1 MALDITADPRFENI
15 ATDEGREELAVYLQ
29 WIDDSGIEDTQ
40 KSFIDFVV
48 GRAGLEDGRHLFN
61 IWRKQMG
68 STKVELKTS
77 LEMMKFFINP
87 NHSAFNIEAAAGW
100 FDFLTQVYE
109 LVDETPPQMINRP
122 DYKMVGVPLRF
133 AK

>member
-1 MALDITADPRFENI
+1 MAVNITADPRFNHI

-29 WIDDSGIEDTQ
+29 WIEDSGLEDTQ
-40 KSFIDFVV
+40 KSFIDFVI

-61 IWRKQMG
+61 VWRKSMG
-68 STKVELKTS
+68 STKVDVKTS

-87 NHSAFNIEAAAGW
+87 NDSAFDMEAAAGW

-109 LVDETPPQMINRP
+109 LMSETTPQMINRP
-122 DYKMVGVPLRF
+122 SYKMVGVPLRF